1 MSEIT
6 SNNQSL
12 QVEPKQ
18 PDKSLGELFGDLG
31 RELGALVR
39 QEFELAK
46 SESREE
52 VRLLALMFFSHA
64 LAWLLDQ
71 WLNTALSFLIVALI
85 WTVVAAVAIS
95 VARNRMRQ
103 IQPMPQTVET
113 LKEDAQW
120 AKQQRT

>member
-1 MSEIT
+1 
-6 SNNQSL
+6 
-12 QVEPKQ
+12 
-18 PDKSLGELFGDLG
+18 
-31 RELGALVR
+31 LGALVR

-52 VRLLALMFFSHA
+52 VRAAARSGASFGVGAVAALLAVMFFSAA

-85 WTVVAAVAIS
+85 WMVVAAVAIS
-95 VARNRMRQ
+95 VARNHMRQ
-103 IQPMPQTVET
+103 IQPLPQTVET